1 MKRRKAAKKVVERKA
16 IMRKMK
22 RVSESLY
29 DAIFKINNNWL
40 GFQVG
45 IPRKVRKE
53 NMAINRNMER
63 KVAIRSSRSGATKK
77 EIDDRQRNEL

>member
-1 MKRRKAAKKVVERKA
+1 MVERKA

-29 DAIFKINNNWL
+29 DAIFKINKNWL